1 MRIGMGKSWPF
12 SAGKWPGRI
21 RLFVKTGIVLA
32 WGVMMGLLADRTF
45 LQPQALK
52 ITPALAREGLQ
63 EGEDWWGVYW
73 KGEKIGFGVTDH
85 DAQGDRITVKE
96 QLWLKLSVL
105 GIPQNIQQTLE
116 YTLTETLTLESFR
129 FSLKSGLFPFQL
141 AGRLQADPR
150 GSSRKRMVLKIQSG
164 GREQEQE
171 IYLAEA
177 PFILGQTKLHF
188 VSQGLEKGKKYRIPV
203 FDPASMISAEMI
215 AEVEVLDRLKIG
227 GEERE
232 LYRVRQEFRGVEV
245 KSWIDRNGRIW
256 KEESPLGFTLVRE
269 SKHEARYQNWS
280 PGKVVDL
287 ISLTA
292 VPSDRE
298 IAAPRSARFLRVR
311 LRSASLQGLK
321 IEGDRQS
328 LSGDEVTVK
337 REDLPPRTSV
347 TRGLAEE
354 EGREY
359 LRATPFIQ
367 SDDPAIR
374 RLAGEI
380 IGDARDPREQAG
392 RINEWVYRNI
402 RKQPVVSIPSALEV
416 LRQKTGD
423 CNEHAALFAAL
434 ARAAGIPARIQA
446 GIIYQEGKFFY
457 HAWNQ
462 VYLGSWISVDS
473 TLNQLPADATH
484 IRLVEGDLD
493 QQLDLVRVIGRLKVQ
508 VREVR

>member
-1 MRIGMGKSWPF
+1 MRIGMGKSGPF
-12 SAGKWPGRI
+12 SAGN
-21 RLFVKTGIVLA
+21 RLGGTRLLVKAGIVLA

-52 ITPALAREGLQ
+52 ITPAIAREGLK

-73 KGEKIGFGVTDH
+73 KGEKIGFGVTH
-85 DAQGDRITVKE
+85 QEVQGDRIAVKE
-96 QLWLKLSVL
+96 QLWLKLAVL
-105 GIPQNIQQTLE
+105 AIPQNIEQTLE
-116 YTLTETLTLESFR
+116 YTMTEALTLESFR

-141 AGRLQADPR
+141 AGRLQNDPG
-150 GSSRKRMVLKIQSG
+150 GSSGKRMILKIQSG

-171 IYLAEA
+171 ISLPEA
-177 PFILGQTKLHF
+177 PFILGQTKLHLL
-188 VSQGLEKGKKYRIPV
+188 SQGLEKGKKYRVPV
-203 FDPASMISAEMI
+203 FDPASMSPAEMI
-215 AEVEVLDRLKIG
+215 AEVEGLDRIQIG

-232 LYRVRQEFRGVEV
+232 LYRVRQEFRGIGV
-245 KSWIDRNGRIW
+245 KSWIDRNGQLW
-256 KEESPLGFTLVRE
+256 KEESPIGFTLTRE
-269 SKHEARYQNWS
+269 SKHEARHQNWS

-292 VPSDRE
+292 VQADRE
-298 IAAPRSARFLRVR
+298 IPDPRSTRFLRVR
-311 LRSASLQGLK
+311 LRSSSLRGFNL
-321 IEGDRQS
+321 EGDRQS
-328 LSGDEVTVK
+328 LSGDEITVK
-337 REDLPPRTSV
+337 REDLSPRAAVSG
-347 TRGLAEE
+347 GLTEKE
-354 EGREY
+354 RREY

-380 IGDARDPREQAG
+380 IGDVREPREQAG

-402 RKQPVVSIPSALEV
+402 RKQPVVSVPSALEV
-416 LRQKTGD
+416 LRQRAGD
-423 CNEHAALFAAL
+423 CNEHATLFTAL

-446 GIIYQEGKFFY
+446 GIVYQEGKFFY

-462 VYLGSWISVDS
+462 VYLGSWITADS
-473 TLNQLPADATH
+473 TLNQFPADATH

-493 QQLDLVRVIGRLKVQ
+493 RQMDLVRIIGRLKVE

>member
-1 MRIGMGKSWPF
+1 MRMGMKKSGPF
-12 SAGKWPGRI
+12 NAGKRFGGT
-21 RLFVKTGIVLA
+21 RLFVKVGIVLV
-32 WGVMMGLLADRTF
+32 WVVMMGLLADRTF

-52 ITPALAREGLQ
+52 ITPAIAREGMKQ
-63 EGEDWWGVYW
+63 GEDWWGVYW
-73 KGEKIGFGVTDH
+73 KGEKIGFGVTDQE
-85 DAQGDRITVKE
+85 AQGDRITVKE

-105 GIPQNIQQTLE
+105 AIPQNIQQTLE
-116 YTLTETLTLESFR
+116 YTMTEALTLESFR
-129 FSLKSGLFPFQL
+129 FSLQSGLFPFQL
-141 AGRLQADPR
+141 TGRLQSDPG
-150 GSSRKRMVLKIQSG
+150 GSSRKRMILKIQSG

-171 IYLAEA
+171 IYLPEA

-188 VSQGLEKGKKYRIPV
+188 VSQGLEKGKKYRVPV
-203 FDPASMISAEMI
+203 FDPASMSSAEMI
-215 AEVEVLDRLKIG
+215 AEVEGLDRLKIG

-232 LYRVRQEFRGVEV
+232 LYRVRQEFRGIEV
-245 KSWIDRNGRIW
+245 KSWIDRNGQIW
-256 KEESPLGFTLVRE
+256 KEESPMGFTLTRE
-269 SKHEARYQNWS
+269 SKHEARHQNWS

-292 VPSDRE
+292 IPADRE
-298 IAAPRSARFLRVR
+298 IPDPRSTRFLRVR
-311 LRSASLQGLK
+311 LRSSSLQGLR

-328 LSGDEVTVK
+328 LSGNEITVK
-337 REDLPPRTSV
+337 REDLSR
-347 TRGLAEE
+347 RGSISPGLTEKE
-354 EGREY
+354 RVEY

-380 IGDARDPREQAG
+380 IGDARDPLEQAG

-416 LRQKTGD
+416 LRQKAGD
-423 CNEHAALFAAL
+423 CNEHATLFTAL

-462 VYLGSWISVDS
+462 AYLGSWISVDS
-473 TLNQLPADATH
+473 TLNQIPADATH

-493 QQLDLVRVIGRLKVQ
+493 QQLDLVRVIGRLKVE

>member
-1 MRIGMGKSWPF
+1 MRMGMKKSGPF
-12 SAGKWPGRI
+12 NAGKRFGGT
-21 RLFVKTGIVLA
+21 RLFVKVGIVLV
-32 WGVMMGLLADRTF
+32 WVVMMGLLADRTF

-52 ITPALAREGLQ
+52 ITPAIAREGMKQ
-63 EGEDWWGVYW
+63 GEDWWGVYW
-73 KGEKIGFGVTDH
+73 KGEKIGFGVTDQE
-85 DAQGDRITVKE
+85 AQGDRITVKE

-105 GIPQNIQQTLE
+105 AIPQNIQQTLE
-116 YTLTETLTLESFR
+116 YTMTEALTLESFR
-129 FSLKSGLFPFQL
+129 FSLQSGLFPFQL
-141 AGRLQADPR
+141 TGRLQSDPG
-150 GSSRKRMVLKIQSG
+150 GSSRKRMILKFHSG
-164 GREQEQE
+164 GR
-171 IYLAEA
+171 
-177 PFILGQTKLHF
+177 TKGDLFPGSLSWTDQAHF
-188 VSQGLEKGKKYRIPV
+188 QQGLEKGKKYRVPV
-203 FDPASMISAEMI
+203 FDPASMSSAEMI
-215 AEVEVLDRLKIG
+215 AEVEGLDRLKIG

-232 LYRVRQEFRGVEV
+232 LYRVRQEFRGIEV
-245 KSWIDRNGRIW
+245 KSWIDRNGQIW
-256 KEESPLGFTLVRE
+256 KEESPMGFTLTRE
-269 SKHEARYQNWS
+269 SKHEARHQNWS

-292 VPSDRE
+292 IPADRE
-298 IAAPRSARFLRVR
+298 IPDPRSTRFLRVR
-311 LRSASLQGLK
+311 LRFSSLQGLR

-328 LSGDEVTVK
+328 LSGNEITVK
-337 REDLPPRTSV
+337 REDLSR
-347 TRGLAEE
+347 RGSISPGLTEKE
-354 EGREY
+354 RVEY

-380 IGDARDPREQAG
+380 IGDARDPLEQAG

-416 LRQKTGD
+416 LRQKAGD
-423 CNEHAALFAAL
+423 CNEHATLFTAL

-462 VYLGSWISVDS
+462 AYLGSWISVDS
-473 TLNQLPADATH
+473 TLNQIPADATH

-493 QQLDLVRVIGRLKVQ
+493 QQLDLVRVIGRLKVE